1 MNSLTRSA
9 VVFFVLNTFALLAW
23 AGPESLP
30 SDKEMKQVALAP
42 APGCPDW
49 SGFYVGGFGGY
60 VRSDVGRD
68 LSLFGGWDPSLT
80 TSALNA
86 GTRDL
91 DFDGGEAGGL
101 IGYNFQVQSLGAR
114 GRRNGRAS
122 LGARFIYR
130 FRNSIRPEYFSD
142 EQFVQDRLSGDVW
155 RTHWLRLCRWLPY
168 VTGGAAVGNLDY
180 KQVLIFRPVIPMYIE
195 SGHGED
201 MNLGWMVGGGLEY
214 ALTKHWSLRADYK
227 YVDLGHVGFRS
238 NFGDGGGAA
247 ATQRADLTEHN
258 ATFGIVFQF

>member
-60 VRSDVGRD
+60 VRSDVDRD
-68 LSLFGGWDPSLT
+68 LSLFGGWDPLLT
-80 TSALNA
+80 APALAA
-86 GTRDL
+86 GLRDL

-101 IGYNFQVQSLGAR
+101 IGYNFQFNHWVLGVEGMGAHLWAR
-114 GRRNGRAS
+114 DSFTNSDIPYGPIDFRMSSSFKTDYLATFGGRIGYA
-122 LGARFIYR
+122 
-130 FRNSIRPEYFSD
+130 
-142 EQFVQDRLSGDVW
+142 
-155 RTHWLRLCRWLPY
+155 LCRWLPY

-180 KQVLIFRPVIPMYIE
+180 TQVIIFRPVISSDIE
-195 SGHGED
+195 AGHEED
-201 MNLGWMVGGGLEY
+201 MNLGWMVGGGLQY

-238 NFGDGGGAA
+238 NFGDGGAA